1 MGNIHFIKA
10 GAGSGKTYRL
20 TEMFCDYLKEQN
32 ARPSEFVLTTYTKAA
47 ADEFR
52 SKIKAKLKEKKMYD
66 VIPLVESA
74 HIGTIHSVA
83 QSFIEKYWYLLDMSP
98 ALSVKEKDEMT
109 AFRSRVLDSVATNE
123 DLEFFYNYSIKLDL
137 KVPMTSK
144 NDEDFWKEIVLDLV
158 DKMRLYGFGKDKL
171 ADFKASSLSVINE
184 VLAPRGI
191 KSVGLESQILDE
203 FNALPKRSVSSALK
217 AWDNL
222 FKDFFAKMTFEKALQ
237 LLKEVNGK
245 RSGSKPSAWALCLPQ
260 DFFDFMNDYIVSN
273 VYDLVKECVERI
285 FAISERLLDRVEEQK
300 RAEGIL
306 EFSDLE
312 VLFLRLL
319 ANEEVKSDLRASVKY
334 VFVDEFQDVSP
345 IQLKIFQTLG
355 EIVDVNCWVGDPK
368 QAIYGF
374 RGSDTSLVNLAVAS
388 LKGEP
393 ERLKYSRR
401 SLQQLVDTSTE
412 IFTRAFA
419 LLTDSERLEKD
430 DVELLPC
437 DKKIAEGGLY
447 DESYIGIRDWRLD
460 GSSKEKRMASLAT
473 KLWNVFNDNK
483 YKVTDTVD
491 DKPMLRDLKYGDV
504 AILTRNNT
512 DCRTIADALR
522 AKGLPVSVLDDKLD
536 DQAEVKL
543 ILTLMKYIAGIDTKL
558 TVAELR
564 RLVDDEDLETILM
577 GLAKQNDCENLLQL
591 LDSLKER
598 FRRHSVYD
606 MVKGLIALLDLR
618 HMVCKWSMGQ
628 KRQANLDVLA
638 SMAASFV
645 QRQKEASVQEFIYYL
660 ENKKVEV
667 PFDNT
672 GDTIKVLTYH
682 KSKGLQWKLVLLDSL
697 DNDFLKV
704 KDFTK
709 KEFTKLSVVTAA
721 DGSVRFNLFPPVA
734 KVNDFV
740 AERIDDTT
748 PCAAELWTYL
758 VEKKRAEELRLLYV
772 GFTRAENY
780 LVCLSHAKSESAWL
794 KNTRVTF
801 DNNPPVESICND
813 ESLDVTSSD
822 PVNVLPYD
830 NVPVKVQGRKKHIL
844 PSQLD
849 KDPALALPKCEL
861 EEVAGN
867 IDVARKGVSKDVFGT
882 CIHKYLA
889 VHRWSSERKY
899 HQVNLRNAERVVAGF
914 GFSELIDA
922 EKLVGQADA
931 FFDHIEKKYGKI
943 VTDEHEIPFVHR
955 KDGQVISGEIDL
967 YLKTETGECILVDF
981 KNPLMDENPDQKPLK
996 YIAVGYWPQLNA
1008 YRNALREA
1016 GRPVSHVYVYYAML
1030 GIAAELI

>member
-1 MGNIHFIKA
+1 MGKIHFIKA
-10 GAGSGKTYRL
+10 GAGSGKTYKL
-20 TEMFCDYLKEQN
+20 TEMFCDYLKKKD

-52 SKIKAKLKEKKMYD
+52 SKVKDKLKEKGMYD
-66 VIPLVESA
+66 MIPLVESA

-98 ALSVKEKDEMT
+98 ALSVKEKDEMV
-109 AFRSRVLDSVATNE
+109 AFRSRILDVVVTE
-123 DLEFFYNYSIKLDL
+123 DDLKFFYDYSVEQDL
-137 KVPMTSK
+137 KVPRTSK
-144 NDEDFWKEIVLDLV
+144 NDVDFWKDIVLDLV

-171 ADFKASSLSVINE
+171 ADFKASSLSVIKE
-184 VLAPRGI
+184 VFASRGL
-191 KSVGLESQILDE
+191 KPDGLESLILDS
-203 FNALPKRSVSSALK
+203 FKDLPSRSVSSALK
-217 AWDNL
+217 AWDNY
-222 FKDFFAKMTFEKALQ
+222 FKDFFSGMTFEKAVL
-237 LLKEVNGK
+237 LLKEINK
-245 RSGSKPSAWALCLPQ
+245 KLAAEKPSAWVSCLPEE
-260 DFFDFMNDYIVSN
+260 FFDFMNDYIVSA
-273 VYDLVKECVERI
+273 VYDRVAKCVERI
-285 FAISERLLDRVEEQK
+285 FAISERLLDMVEEQK
-300 RAEGIL
+300 RTEGIL

-319 ANEEVKSDLRASVKY
+319 ENYKVRDDIKDSIKY

-388 LKGEP
+388 LKEKP
-393 ERLKYSRR
+393 EKLEFSHR
-401 SLQQLVDTSTE
+401 SLPLLVDTSTE
-412 IFTRAFA
+412 IFTRDFA
-419 LLTDSERLEKD
+419 LLTDSERLKEE
-430 DVELLPC
+430 DVKLLPC
-437 DKKIAEGGLY
+437 DKKIAEQGLY
-447 DESYIGIRDWRLD
+447 GESYIGVRDWRLD
-460 GSSKEKRMASLAT
+460 GLSKEKRMASLAT
-473 KLWNVFNDNK
+473 KLWNVFHDKK

-504 AILTRNNT
+504 AILTRKNT
-512 DCRTIADALR
+512 DFRIIADALR

-543 ILTLMKYIAGIDTKL
+543 ILTLMKYIAGIDRNL

-564 RLVDDEDLETILM
+564 RLVNDEDLETILM

-591 LDSLKER
+591 LESLKER

-645 QRQKEASVQEFIYYL
+645 QRQKEASVQEFIYYV
-660 ENKKVEV
+660 ENKKIEV

-697 DNDFLKV
+697 DNDFLET
-704 KDFTK
+704 KDFTV
-709 KEFTKLSVVTAA
+709 KEFTKLSVVTDA

-740 AERIDDTT
+740 AERIDNTT

-801 DNNPPVESICND
+801 NNNPPVESICND

-844 PSQLD
+844 PSQLE
-849 KDPALALPKCEL
+849 KDSALALPKCEL

-867 IDVARKGVSKDVFGT
+867 IDVSRKGVGKDVFGT
-882 CIHKYLA
+882 CIHNYFA

-899 HQVNLRNAERVVAGF
+899 HQVNIRNAERVVTGY
-914 GFSELIDA
+914 GFSDLIDA
-922 EKLVGQADA
+922 EKLVGQIDA
-931 FFDHIEKKYGKI
+931 FFDYIEKKYGKI

-981 KNPLMDENPDQKPLK
+981 KNPLMDENPDQKSLK

>member
-1 MGNIHFIKA
+1 MGKIHFIKA
-10 GAGSGKTYRL
+10 GAGSGKTHRL
-20 TEMFCDYLKEQN
+20 TEMFCEHLKN
-32 ARPSEFVLTTYTKAA
+32 GARPSEFVLTTYTKAA

-52 SKIKAKLKEKKMYD
+52 SKIKAKLKEKQMCD
-66 VIPLVESA
+66 MIPLVESA

-98 ALSVKEKDEMT
+98 ALSVKEDDEMM
-109 AFRSRVLDSVATNE
+109 AFRSRILDSVATNK
-123 DLEFFYNYSIKLDL
+123 DLEFFYKYSKELDL
-137 KVPMTSK
+137 KVPMTGK

-158 DKMRLYGFGKDKL
+158 DKMRLYGFGIAKL

-191 KSVGLESQILDE
+191 KPDGQESQILDE
-203 FNALPKRSVSSALK
+203 FNALPKRSVSAALK

-222 FKDFFAKMTFEKALQ
+222 FKDFFAKMTCEKALQ
-237 LLKEVNGK
+237 LIKEVNK
-245 RSGSKPSAWALCLPQ
+245 RRSGDKTTAWAMCLPKE
-260 DFFDFMNDYIVSN
+260 FFDFMNDYIVSN

-300 RAEGIL
+300 RIEGIL

-319 ANEEVKSDLRASVKY
+319 ANEEVKSDLRTSVKY

-355 EIVDVNCWVGDPK
+355 EIVEENCWVGDPK

-374 RGSDTSLVNLAVAS
+374 RGSDTSLVNIAVAS

-393 ERLKYSRR
+393 ERLKLSRR
-401 SLQQLVDTSTE
+401 SLPQLVNTSTE

-419 LLTDSERLEKD
+419 LLTPSERLSEE
-430 DVELLPC
+430 DVKLLPC

-447 DESYIGIRDWRLD
+447 DESYIGVRDWRLD

-473 KLWNVFNDNK
+473 KLWNVFNDKK

-491 DKPMLRDLKYGDV
+491 DKPVLRDLKYGDV

-543 ILTLMKYIAGIDTKL
+543 ILTLMKYIAGIDKNL

-564 RLVDDEDLETILM
+564 RLMDDEDLETILL

-591 LDSLKER
+591 IDSLKEH

-606 MVKGLIALLDLR
+606 MVKGLIAVLDLR

-645 QRQKEASVQEFIYYL
+645 QRQKEASVQEFIFYL

-682 KSKGLQWKLVLLDSL
+682 KSKGLQWKVVLLDSL
-697 DNDFLKV
+697 DKDSLKT
-704 KDFTK
+704 KDFTA

-721 DGSVRFNLFPPVA
+721 DGSVSFNLFPPVA

-748 PCAAELWTYL
+748 PCAGELWTYL
-758 VEKKRAEELRLLYV
+758 MEKKRAEELRLLYV

-794 KNTRVTF
+794 NNTGVTF
-801 DNNPPVESICND
+801 NNNPPVESICND
-813 ESLDVTSSD
+813 ESLDVAASD
-822 PVNVLPYD
+822 AVIVLPYD
-830 NVPVKVQGRKKHIL
+830 NVPVKVQGRKKYVI

-849 KDPALALPKCEL
+849 KDPAASRPKCEL
-861 EEVAGN
+861 EKVAGN
-867 IDVARKGVSKDVFGT
+867 IDVEREGVSKDVFGT
-882 CIHKYLA
+882 CVHNYFA
-889 VHRWSSERKY
+889 AHRWSPERKY
-899 HQVNLRNAERVVAGF
+899 QQVNVRNAERVVAGF
-914 GFSELIDA
+914 GFGELIDA
-922 EKLVGQADA
+922 ERLVGQADA
-931 FFDHIEKKYGKI
+931 FFDYIEKKYGQI
-943 VTDEHEIPFVHR
+943 VTAEHEIPFVHR

-967 YLKTETGECILVDF
+967 YLKTESGECILVDF
-981 KNPLMDENPDQKPLK
+981 KNPLVDENPDPKSLK

-1008 YRNALREA
+1008 YRNALNAA
-1016 GRPVSHVYVYYAML
+1016 GHPVNHVCIYYAML
-1030 GIAAELI
+1030 GIAAELV

>member
-1 MGNIHFIKA
+1 MGNIRFIKA
-10 GAGSGKTYRL
+10 GAGSGKTYTL
-20 TEMFCDYLKEQN
+20 TERFCEHLKN
-32 ARPSEFVLTTYTKAA
+32 GARPSEFVLTTYTKSA

-52 SKIKAKLKEKKMYD
+52 SKIKAKLKEKQMCD
-66 VIPLVESA
+66 LIPLVESA

-98 ALSVKEKDEMT
+98 ALSVKEDDEMM
-109 AFRSRVLDSVATNE
+109 AFRSRILDSVATNK
-123 DLEFFYNYSIKLDL
+123 DLEFFYNYSMKLDL
-137 KVPMTSK
+137 KVPQSSK
-144 NDEDFWKEIVLDLV
+144 NDVDFWKDIVLDLV

-171 ADFKASSLSVINE
+171 ADFKASSLSVIKE
-184 VLAPRGI
+184 VFASRGLNPDA
-191 KSVGLESQILDE
+191 LELQILDE
-203 FNALPKRSVSSALK
+203 FNALPKRSVSAALK

-222 FKDFFAKMTFEKALQ
+222 FKDFFAKMTCEKALQ
-237 LLKEVNGK
+237 LIKEVNKK
-245 RSGSKPSAWALCLPQ
+245 RSGDKPTAWAMCLPEE
-260 DFFDFMNDYIVSN
+260 FFDFMNDYIVSS
-273 VYDLVKECVERI
+273 VYDLVRECVERI

-300 RAEGIL
+300 RIEGIL

-319 ANEEVKSDLRASVKY
+319 ASEEVKSDLRASVKY

-355 EIVDVNCWVGDPK
+355 EIVEENCWVGDPK

-374 RGSDTSLVNLAVAS
+374 RGSDTSLVNIAVSS
-388 LKGEP
+388 LKEKA
-393 ERLKYSRR
+393 EKLKYSRR
-401 SLQQLVDTSTE
+401 SLPQLVNTSNE
-412 IFTRAFA
+412 IFSRAFA
-419 LLTDSERLEKD
+419 LLAPSERLEKD

-437 DKKIAEGGLY
+437 DKKIAEEGLY
-447 DESYIGIRDWRLD
+447 DESYIGVRNWRLD

-473 KLWNVFNDNK
+473 KLWNVFNDKK

-491 DKPMLRDLKYGDV
+491 DKPVLRDLKYGDV

-543 ILTLMKYIAGIDTKL
+543 ILTLMKYIAGIDKNL

-564 RLVDDEDLETILM
+564 RLMDDEDLETILL

-591 LDSLKER
+591 IDSLKEY

-606 MVKGLIALLDLR
+606 MVKGLIAVLDLR

-645 QRQKEASVQEFIYYL
+645 QRQKEASVQEFIFYL

-682 KSKGLQWKLVLLDSL
+682 KSKGLQWKVVLLDSL
-697 DNDFLKV
+697 DKDFLEA

-709 KEFTKLSVVTAA
+709 KEFAKLSVVTAA
-721 DGSVRFNLFPPVA
+721 DGLVRFNLFPRVA

-740 AERIDDTT
+740 AERIDVTT
-748 PCAAELWTYL
+748 PCAGELWTYL
-758 VEKKRAEELRLLYV
+758 MEKKRAEDLRLLYV

-780 LVCLSHAKSESAWL
+780 LICLSHAKSESAWL

-801 DNNPPVESICND
+801 NNNPPVESICND
-813 ESLDVTSSD
+813 ESLDVTASVA
-822 PVNVLPYD
+822 VNVLPYD
-830 NVPVKVQGRKKHIL
+830 NIPVKVQGRKKHIS
-844 PSQLD
+844 PSQLE

-867 IDVARKGVSKDVFGT
+867 IDVEREGVSKDVFGT
-882 CIHKYLA
+882 CIHNYFA
-889 VHRWSSERKY
+889 AHRWSPERKY
-899 HQVNLRNAERVVAGF
+899 QQVNVRNAERVVAGF
-914 GFSELIDA
+914 GFGELIDA

-931 FFDHIEKKYGKI
+931 FFDYIGKKYGQI
-943 VTDEHEIPFVHR
+943 VTAEHEIPFVHR
-955 KDGQVISGEIDL
+955 RDGQVISGEIDL
-967 YLKTETGECILVDF
+967 YLRTVTGESILVDF
-981 KNPLMDENPDQKPLK
+981 KNPQMGMDPSPEALK
-996 YIAVGYWPQLNA
+996 YIAVGYWPQLDA
-1008 YRNALREA
+1008 YSNALNAA
-1016 GRPVSHVYVYYAML
+1016 GHPVNHVCIYYAML
-1030 GIAAELI
+1030 GIAAELV